1 MVLSLW
7 CDDVIIAHM
16 EKLITVIEAM
26 GILRISRPTL
36 YRLINEGELK
46 PVKIGK
52 RTLFEEKELQRFIKT
67 LKK

>member
-1 MVLSLW
+1 MSP
-7 CDDVIIAHM
+7 DAPG
-16 EKLITVIEAM
+16 T
-26 GILRISRPTL
+26 TL